1 MTDSNETISAHD
13 NASAGDLASADV
25 VSSSNARSGSVSV
38 VRGGRELDDNRPRN
52 GLSGE
57 SAAIFSMIE
66 RAARDPH
73 VDIDKMERLFAM
85 QQQAVDRNAKTAY
98 LAAFSRMQS
107 EMPAAARKGEGHNKK
122 KYARFEDIVEALRP
136 ILAKHG
142 FSLSHRV
149 NTEGNQIKVTGIL
162 GHADGHSESTVMTLP
177 PDTSGNKTPVH
188 AMASAISYGKRYVSL
203 TLTGIATDDDD
214 DGKAAGAVVES
225 ADDRETKIARV
236 KALIKETRADEVWMC
251 SHHSVESIDDLAGA
265 ELTKALAGLEA
276 RKRKVSPN
284 G

>member
-1 MTDSNETISAHD
+1 MTDTHAESIKLDTDTRDSSGSSD
-13 NASAGDLASADV
+13 SG
-25 VSSSNARSGSVSV
+25 SSNVVAVNRAGSVSV
-38 VRGGRELDDNRPRN
+38 AHGNAA

-98 LAAFSRMQS
+98 LSAFSRMQS

-136 ILAKHG
+136 ILHKHG

-162 GHADGHSESTVMTLP
+162 GHADGHSESTVITLP

-214 DGKAAGAVVES
+214 DGKAAGQVVET
-225 ADDRETKIARV
+225 ADDREAKIARV
-236 KALIKETRADEVWMC
+236 KALIKETRADETWMC

-276 RKRKVSPN
+276 RKRKASPN